1 MGRKKLPRQK
11 KRPRPK
17 ELLQAW
23 GGAKARTAAARQ
35 TGRGTDAAQ
44 KEMPQ
49 HCCLRLLP
57 ARQRPDRQGSA
68 AAPLWCIRPRFSV
81 GPIAAGPPC
90 PPPFPNPR
98 GLPCRPVGG
107 GVFSSPGAQTSPFWG
122 ARGGRSLEAF
132 FLRAPGTC
140 PGKNGASKGGKAGR
154 IAKNRKG
161 SRRTGCRPE
170 EEQRKDG
177 ARPKRGAAPLWRTR
191 AAADMAASGGGC
203 LNPEAVACSGSGCP
217 GSHSGQDGPLQGL
230 LRAAAALC
238 GVPRRKSAPTAR
250 PGGRDAALL
259 PDGGS
264 RYNGRGGYAQ
274 RLPRAVPL

>member
-1 MGRKKLPRQK
+1 MGRGKSADGCCQAN
-11 KRPRPK
+11 RPRHGCRPK
-17 ELLQAW
+17 RNAAAPPPASAACP
-23 GGAKARTAAARQ
+23 AKARSAGVGGCTALVHPAALF
-35 TGRGTDAAQ
+35 GRADRRRAA
-44 KEMPQ
+44 
-49 HCCLRLLP
+49 LP
-57 ARQRPDRQGSA
+57 S
-68 AAPLWCIRPRFSV
+68 
-81 GPIAAGPPC
+81 
-90 PPPFPNPR
+90 PPFPNPG
-98 GLPCRPVGG
+98 GLPGRPVGG
-107 GVFSSPGAQTSPFWG
+107 GAFSSPGAQTSPFWG